1 MASGLLNL
9 YRTQIAEA
17 AGFSVL
23 VSLLSF
29 LVMGTEKLTYVGH
42 QLKVF

>member
-9 YRTQIAEA
+9 YQTQIAKA
-17 AGFSVL
+17 AEFSVL
-23 VSLLSF
+23 ASLLSF

-42 QLKVF
+42 H